1 MSKWEFIINTE
12 HLYLNAESE
21 NLSLLE
27 DIEQV
32 VKKVLMETYPNMRF
46 DYD

>member
-1 MSKWEFIINTE
+1 MSKWEFRIDTE
-12 HLYLNAESE
+12 QLYLTAESE
-21 NLSLLE
+21 NRSLLE